1 LLHEFG
7 YGDGLGDIHLRKEI
21 SKNLLK
27 HGIHASPSSILIVS
41 GALQALKLISVG
53 ILNKGSTVFIE
64 RPSYVYSI
72 NLFRAAGMQLKPI
85 PIVKNGLDVENLFR
99 QNIKNHRAALYV
111 NPTFQNPTTT
121 VMSMQKRQ
129 LLMKKSQ
136 YFQLPVIEDD
146 IYRDL
151 WIDEPAPPPLKT
163 FDPQGQVLY
172 IGSFSKTIAA
182 GLRIGWLAGPESVI
196 KRLSDLRMQLDYGSS
211 YVSQMLV
218 LEMLSSG
225 LYDKHMERTRTRL
238 KQKRDFLLQLLNRHL
253 ADYATWSKPSG
264 GFFIWVAFKGNI
276 GTRKLFKEC
285 LNSGVLINPGFIY
298 DDHHHTVRLSFAYP
312 SFEEMEEGILTMKA
326 LLADYG

>member
-1 LLHEFG
+1 MEGIKLFTILCPSCSIE
-7 YGDGLGDIHLRKEI
+7 YGSPTNAPTAIIKFSLMNPVLASGVNTCGWGVYRTESSTGRF
-21 SKNLLK
+21 SK
-27 HGIHASPSSILIVS
+27 
-41 GALQALKLISVG
+41 
-53 ILNKGSTVFIE
+53 
-64 RPSYVYSI
+64 
-72 NLFRAAGMQLKPI
+72 
-85 PIVKNGLDVENLFR
+85 
-99 QNIKNHRAALYV
+99 
-111 NPTFQNPTTT
+111 T

-276 GTRKLFKEC
+276 DTRKLFKEC